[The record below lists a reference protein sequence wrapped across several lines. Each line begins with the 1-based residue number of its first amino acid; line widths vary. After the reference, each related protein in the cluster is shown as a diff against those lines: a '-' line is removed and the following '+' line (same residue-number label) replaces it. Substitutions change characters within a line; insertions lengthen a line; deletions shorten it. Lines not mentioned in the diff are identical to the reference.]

1 MRRYDEP
8 VDVRIRLDHVPDR
21 MPEQFVWRGRLY
33 LVREVLSCW
42 VETGVWWRGPAAELV
57 HGGGMPAQRT
67 AETGAAGMDGAG
79 MDGAG
84 MDGAGMDGAGMDADT
99 RPLRDGSADESTT
112 WRVEASAGRL
122 AGIGIFDLCERP
134 PGIWRLVQAL
144 D

>member
-79 MDGAG
+79 MD
-84 MDGAGMDGAGMDADT
+84 ADT